1 MSENRRIAIMGG
13 SESGKTALALGLS
26 AGEWKTG
33 RRRSLVFDPFAR
45 RSKWGPHAW
54 ATDEMPKFEHVVFTV
69 KGCAVFWDE
78 GTSSGGRDRDKVK
91 FFTAIRH
98 NHAAFYFIGHDYTTM
113 LPIMRGS
120 LTDIVLFRQS
130 ETAAQYWADLFTD
143 RELLRAC
150 ALPQYVAL
158 HKRAFQPVRE
168 LRFSMAELKNG
179 VAL

>member
-1 MSENRRIAIMGG
+1 MSNRRVAIMGG
-13 SESGKTALALGLS
+13 SESGKTFLAGGLS
-26 AGEWKTG
+26 LGEWKTFG
-33 RRRSLVFDPFAR
+33 RRSLVFDPFAR
-45 RSKWGPHAW
+45 RSSWGRHAW
-54 ATDEMPKFEHVVFTV
+54 ATDEFEKFEHIVFRV

-78 GTSSGGRDRDKVK
+78 GTSTGGRDRDKVK

-120 LTDIVLFRQS
+120 LTDIILFRQS

-143 RELLRAC
+143 RELLRSTS
-150 ALPQYVAL
+150 LGQYVAL

-168 LRFSMAELKNG
+168 IRFTREQIKAG
-179 VAL
+179 VSL